1 MCEELIGDSTI
12 FDCQI
17 RGEKLLFFE
26 RAPFHWSTAAAP
38 CRAGFCHTERAGP
51 ACTRARPLAEPVPLG
66 QQSALR
72 RAVCTGQRA
81 RHSCLLRLRI
91 DGHTRQSDL
100 PVPPPPPPRGVRMFA
115 LHVCVSVSA
124 LQIRSSIPFFSS
136 FHIYA
141 LIYDRE
147 KSLNSS
153 LKQIPSPVFMTIW

>member
-72 RAVCTGQRA
+72 RAVCAGQRA

-100 PVPPPPPPRGVRMFA
+100 PVPPPTPSLWCPYVCSPCLCLCFCFA
-115 LHVCVSVSA
+115 NKIIYTIFFFIPHICVN
-124 LQIRSSIPFFSS
+124 IR
-136 FHIYA
+136 
-141 LIYDRE
+141 
-147 KSLNSS
+147 
-153 LKQIPSPVFMTIW
+153 

>member
-1 MCEELIGDSTI
+1 MSEELIGDSTI

-26 RAPFHWSTAAAP
+26 RAPFHWSTAAVP
-38 CRAGFCHTERAGP
+38 CCAGFCRTERAGP
-51 ACTRARPLAEPVPLG
+51 ACTRAPPFADPLPLG
-66 QQSALR
+66 QQSAMS
-72 RAVCTGQRA
+72 RALCAGQQA

-91 DGHTRQSDL
+91 DRACSSVQSPGSPPPL
-100 PVPPPPPPRGVRMFA
+100 PVVS
-115 LHVCVSVSA
+115 VCLLSVSVSLF
-124 LQIRSSIPFFSS
+124 LQIRSSMPFFSS

-147 KSLNSS
+147 KNLNSL